1 MDRWESWWRACSG
14 AIDDEKYRFWFA
26 VEWGYKAQ
34 CTESRRSSRRC
45 FFSFLFCSRM
55 LRKGIRSWWAN
66 SVELRA
72 FMGRVTAFGS

>member
-1 MDRWESWWRACSG
+1 MTRNNRV
-14 AIDDEKYRFWFA
+14 WFA
-26 VEWGYKAQ
+26 VERGYKAH

-45 FFSFLFCSRM
+45 FSFFSFFFCSRM

-66 SVELRA
+66 SVELWA